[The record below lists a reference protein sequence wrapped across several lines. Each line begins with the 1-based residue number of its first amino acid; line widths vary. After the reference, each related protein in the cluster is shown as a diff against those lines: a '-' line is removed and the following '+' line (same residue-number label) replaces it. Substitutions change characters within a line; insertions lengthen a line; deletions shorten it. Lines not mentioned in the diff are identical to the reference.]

1 MWITASIGGKSPET
15 PTAAAL
21 FLEGAVAPEHNPVT
35 LFISNKPIF
44 ANPSTST
51 RQSPGGAAHHA
62 ELGVGYGLPYK
73 QAFSAPAFAPNK
85 RSPGVTPL

>member
-1 MWITASIGGKSPET
+1 MWTTASIGGKSPET

-44 ANPSTST
+44 ANPSTFT
-51 RQSPGGAAHHA
+51 R
-62 ELGVGYGLPYK
+62 
-73 QAFSAPAFAPNK
+73 
-85 RSPGVTPL
+85 